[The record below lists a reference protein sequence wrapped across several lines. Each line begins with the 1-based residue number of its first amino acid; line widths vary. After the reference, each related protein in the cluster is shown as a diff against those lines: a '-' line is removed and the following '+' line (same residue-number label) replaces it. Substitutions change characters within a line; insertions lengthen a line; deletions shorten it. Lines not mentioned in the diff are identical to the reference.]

1 MVYIVESVLKFVGKK
16 AMDVVRHNVGTTKK
30 NKKLW
35 WNTSM
40 LMLVFAAIAIYF
52 AKGQIDLFLKIFF
65 IQFASALGFFVLV
78 LLIAFTKMREQKGDK
93 YIKGYYE
100 VSKEEDNGNKPLYK
114 LRSLSEQTASHT
126 RKVVPLEDKNFNWKD
141 EEIVRSAAD
150 VWQHKKPQ
158 KKEEQG
164 KKEFM
169 PYRSPFDPI
178 NPANKED
185 NINAKRHSEQEQKD
199 VELEDSLE
207 DATLLE
213 MHRMFEEEDRQ
224 EKQEREE
231 AYEDNKCQL
240 SPLADLLYTDES
252 DRSVSINQL
261 KNNIWMYPPIGLL
274 ADSDSQIS
282 EDELL
287 NEIDKNVALLENTLH
302 SFKIE
307 AKIIDV
313 SIGPSVTRY
322 EIQPKVGV
330 KVSKIVNLA
339 DDIALNL
346 AAKDV
351 RIEAP
356 IPGKAAV
363 GIEVPN
369 KKVMPVFL
377 KEVIDNNE
385 FTKDSSPIIFGLG
398 KDITGNNIVV
408 DISKMPHL
416 LIAGATG
423 SGKSVCINTLITSLI
438 YKATPEQVRVL
449 LIDPKVVELGIYNGI
464 PHLLIPVVTDA
475 KKAAAALGWAV
486 QEMTRRYQL
495 FAENNVRDL
504 KGFNALVEEGF
515 IQEEKLAQ
523 IVIIIDELADLMM
536 VAANEAED
544 AICRLAQMA
553 RAAGMHLVIATQRPS
568 VDVITG
574 VIKAN
579 IPSRISFAVSSQVD
593 SRTILDMAG
602 AEKLLGNGD
611 MLFSPMGQSK
621 PLRVQGAF
629 ISEKEVEKIVSH
641 IKRNV
646 KAEYQQEVLE
656 SIKSQ
661 VEPNKEVMQEE
672 DELLEDAVEV
682 ALERG
687 QASASLIQ
695 RKFRVGYARAARI
708 LDQMEALGI
717 VSSHEGSKPREV
729 LITKE
734 VWEEMKL

>member
-1 MVYIVESVLKFVGKK
+1 
-16 AMDVVRHNVGTTKK
+16 MDMARHKVGTTKK

-35 WNTSM
+35 WNTSV

-52 AKGQIDLFLKIFF
+52 AKGQMDVFLKIFF
-65 IQFASALGFFVLV
+65 IQFAIALGFFVLV
-78 LLIAFTKMREQKGDK
+78 LLIAFTKMREKKDDK
-93 YIKGYYE
+93 LIKGYYE
-100 VSKEEDNGNKPLYK
+100 VSKDEESGKQLYK
-114 LRSLSEQTASHT
+114 LKSLSEQSASNT
-126 RKVVPLEDKNFNWKD
+126 RKVVPLKDKNFNWKD
-141 EEIVRSAAD
+141 EEIVRDASA
-150 VWQHKKPQ
+150 VWQR
-158 KKEEQG
+158 KKEQQQEE
-164 KKEFM
+164 KESFK

-178 NPANKED
+178 NPLNKNE
-185 NINAKRHSEQEQKD
+185 D
-199 VELEDSLE
+199 VESEIQYKQNQYDSTLEDDIE
-207 DATLLE
+207 DTALLALD
-213 MHRMFEEEDRQ
+213 MQCEEEQ
-224 EKQEREE
+224 GQKEMAMGYEE
-231 AYEDNKCQL
+231 DKCGL
-240 SPLADLLYTDES
+240 SPLAALLDSSEPDKKTEEVQKKS
-252 DRSVSINQL
+252 KKTIRSVAI
-261 KNNIWMYPPIGLL
+261 KKHENNIDVYPPITLL
-274 ADSDSQIS
+274 ADNDSQIS
-282 EDELL
+282 EDEVL
-287 NEIDKNVALLENTLH
+287 NEIDKNAVLLEKTLH
-302 SFKIE
+302 SFKID
-307 AKIIDV
+307 AKVIDV

-377 KEVIDNNE
+377 KEVIGSEE
-385 FTKDSSPIIFGLG
+385 FTKENSPIIFGLG
-398 KDITGNNIVV
+398 KDITGNNIIV
-408 DISKMPHL
+408 DISQMPHL

-423 SGKSVCINTLITSLI
+423 SGKSVCINTLITSLL

-449 LIDPKVVELGIYNGI
+449 MIDPKVVELGIYNGI

-475 KKAAAALGWAV
+475 NKAAAALTWAV
-486 QEMTRRYQL
+486 QEMTKRYQL

-504 KGFNALVEEGF
+504 KGFNALVDEGVLE
-515 IQEEKLAQ
+515 EEKLAQ

-536 VAANEAED
+536 VAANEVED

-593 SRTILDMAG
+593 SRTILDLGG
-602 AEKLLGNGD
+602 AEKLLGKGD
-611 MLFSPMGQSK
+611 MLFSPMGESK
-621 PLRVQGAF
+621 PIRLQGAF
-629 ISEKEVEKIVSH
+629 ISDKEVEKIVSY
-641 IKRNV
+641 IKRHM

-656 SIKSQ
+656 SIKAQ
-661 VEPNKEVMQEE
+661 VEPNKEEMQQE
-672 DELLEDAVEV
+672 DELLEDAVSL

-687 QASASLIQ
+687 QASASLMQ

-717 VSSHEGSKPREV
+717 VSSYEGSKPREV

-734 VWEEMKL
+734 EWEEMKL